1 MKATAVPQHAL
12 ARLGFTQLVSNGG
25 GILSTVTG
33 QLEAAIKTAQGHG
46 YPGVSFTREFR
57 YEFGAVRDFTCRTA
71 VPAEVDARALEHY
84 VCLAFKTVISEEL
97 RRSGFTAEVS
107 AVPIS
112 DDTMGVVIE
121 VTLLPGDDPGHSRLF
136 LSVKGEV

>member
-1 MKATAVPQHAL
+1 MKATAAPKHAL
-12 ARLGFTQLVSNGG
+12 ARLGFTQLVRNGS

-46 YPGVSFTREFR
+46 HPGVSFTRELK
-57 YEFGAVRDFTCRTA
+57 YEFGAVRDFTCRTS

-97 RRSGFTAEVS
+97 HRSGFTAEVS
-107 AVPIS
+107 AVPIN
-112 DDTMGVVIE
+112 DDTMGVVVE
-121 VTLLPGDDPGHSRLF
+121 VTLLPGEDPGHRRLF
-136 LSVKGEV
+136 LAVKDEL